1 MDSLPTH
8 SVSTDPSS
16 TVFLDEGRRQF
27 AAGNYGESESLVLR
41 ALKGGADESV
51 CRLYLARICNHGK
64 RWDGSLEHWQWLRDF
79 DPSKLEPQ
87 LQVARAL
94 FRLDRWEEAAV
105 GFRAVLALDQEHQK
119 HDALGGNRTFGRE
132 SGLQGRYQAFREGD
146 YSKERLTS
154 SARARDENGR
164 SRLSSTSREDL

>member
-1 MDSLPTH
+1 MHTEMDSHPTQ

-27 AAGNYGESESLVLR
+27 AAGNYGESESLLLR
-41 ALKGGADESV
+41 ALEGGADESA

-64 RWDGSLEHWQWLRDF
+64 RWDGSLEHWQWLRHL

-94 FRLDRWEEAAV
+94 FRLERRKRLRWAS
-105 GFRAVLALDQEHQK
+105 GAVLALDPEHRK
-119 HDALGGNRTFGRE
+119 H
-132 SGLQGRYQAFREGD
+132 
-146 YSKERLTS
+146 ERVWRKS
-154 SARARDENGR
+154 SARPRR
-164 SRLSSTSREDL
+164 WTSTQVSGIS